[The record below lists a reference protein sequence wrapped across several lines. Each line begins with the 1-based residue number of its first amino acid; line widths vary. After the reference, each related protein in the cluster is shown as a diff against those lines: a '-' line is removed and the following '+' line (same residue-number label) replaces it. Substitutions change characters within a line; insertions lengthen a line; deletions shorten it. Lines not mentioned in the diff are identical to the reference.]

1 MTLKQIDRKSNSE
14 LIKIVKD
21 LKDKARKNDAPLW
34 KSIAQKL
41 EGPSRNWPT
50 VNISK
55 IEYHVEKNSKIIIPG
70 KLLGTGT
77 ISKKVTVS
85 AFSFS
90 QTAKKKIENA
100 GGKCMT
106 YYDFMK
112 LNPTGK
118 NVVVIG

>member
-1 MTLKQIDRKSNSE
+1 MTLKQIDRKSNSV

-21 LKDKARKNDAPLW
+21 LKDTARKNDAPLW
-34 KSIAQKL
+34 KSIAKKL
-41 EGPSRNWPT
+41 EGPSRNWPI
-50 VNISK
+50 VNVSR
-55 IEYHVEKNSKIIIPG
+55 IEYHGEKNSKIIVPG

-106 YYDFMK
+106 YSDFMK
-112 LNPTGK
+112 LNPNGK